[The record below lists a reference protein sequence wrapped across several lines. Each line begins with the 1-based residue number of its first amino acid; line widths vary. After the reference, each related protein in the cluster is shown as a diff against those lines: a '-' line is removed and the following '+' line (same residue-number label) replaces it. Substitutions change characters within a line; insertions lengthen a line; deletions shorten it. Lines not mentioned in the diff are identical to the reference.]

1 MIIENRKYF
10 GKLLLFGEYSMI
22 YGSEA
27 LLMPFYSASGEWSS
41 IMNRPS
47 EYGIESN
54 KKLFE
59 FYKYL
64 HANDAFRILD
74 LRRFEMELNAGLYF
88 YSNIPSGYG
97 IGSSGALVAAIYERF
112 RLIEINDITRLQS
125 LFAKMESY
133 FHGSSSGIDPMQSYY
148 GKPFVLS
155 QKQTENGKQSSLRL
169 LDDDFISENV
179 HIFLIDT
186 KIKSKTAPLVEHF
199 KEMRKNDNYL
209 EHFNNEYVPVVNDC
223 INLMI
228 QKNDRGFFE
237 KIGVLS
243 DLQIDMLGHCIPD
256 SMKELFKAKMSDN
269 HFQVKICGSGGGG
282 YILGFS
288 DDREKT
294 EDYFKE
300 NKLQLI
306 WIN

>member
-1 MIIENRKYF
+1 MENKKYF

-22 YGSEA
+22 YGSRA

-47 EYGIESN
+47 EYGIDSN

-59 FYKYL
+59 FYNYL
-64 HANDAFRILD
+64 HDNDEFRILD

-97 IGSSGALVAAIYERF
+97 LGSSGALVAAIYERF
-112 RLIEINDITRLQS
+112 RLIEINDTTRLQS

-133 FHGSSSGIDPMQSYY
+133 FHGSSSGIDPLQSYY
-148 GKPFVLS
+148 GKPFVIS
-155 QKQTENGKQSSLRL
+155 QQTSESGKQSTLEVL
-169 LDDDFISENV
+169 NDDFISENV
-179 HIFLIDT
+179 KIFLIDT
-186 KIKSKTAPLVEHF
+186 KIKSETAPLVQHF
-199 KEMRKNDNYL
+199 KTLRENKDYL
-209 EHFNNEYVPVVNDC
+209 EHFNNEYVPIVNDC
-223 INLMI
+223 INLLI
-228 QKNDRGFFE
+228 KKNDDEFLK
-237 KIGVLS
+237 KIGELS
-243 DLQIDMLGHCIPD
+243 NLQMLMLGHCIPD
-256 SMKELFKAKMSDN
+256 SMKDLFRANMTEN

-288 DDREKT
+288 DDKEKT
-294 EDYFKE
+294 DCYFKE
-300 NKLQLI
+300 NKLQII